1 MNTAKIH
8 SIRVE
13 HDSARV
19 NPGVLHQ
26 DVQDKRESVSG
37 RLTYVNGLRL
47 RNSDERKQAHA
58 IIAKQQERLEA
69 LDLSDKALD
78 SEREE
83 LIAID
88 DALSEEGRKL
98 ERIIVRRAGE

>member
-8 SIRVE
+8 SIHVDR
-13 HDSARV
+13 DSARV

-26 DVQDKRESVSG
+26 DVQEKRESVSG
-37 RLTYVNGLRL
+37 RMTYVNGLRL
-47 RNSDERKQAHA
+47 RNADRRKA
-58 IIAKQQERLEA
+58 IMAELAA

-88 DALSEEGRKL
+88 DALSEEARKL